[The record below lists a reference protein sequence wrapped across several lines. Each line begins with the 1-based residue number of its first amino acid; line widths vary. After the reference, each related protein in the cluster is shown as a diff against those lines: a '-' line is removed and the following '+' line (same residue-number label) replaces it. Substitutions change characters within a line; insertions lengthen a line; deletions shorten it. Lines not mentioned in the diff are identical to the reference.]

1 VIICHSAT
9 VSTERQALL
18 VNIYCMEEKKET
30 KSQAII
36 EVIDFGPLKITGN
49 FLLKDLQRD
58 KEDAPGEV
66 RLCRCGKSANK
77 PYCDE
82 SHKK

>member
-1 VIICHSAT
+1 
-9 VSTERQALL
+9 
-18 VNIYCMEEKKET
+18 MEENKKN
-30 KSQAII
+30 KSQATI

-49 FLLKDLQRD
+49 FHIKDI
-58 KEDAPGEV
+58 KTGHEDSRGEV
-66 RLCRCGKSANK
+66 WLCRCGKSGSK

>member
-1 VIICHSAT
+1 
-9 VSTERQALL
+9 
-18 VNIYCMEEKKET
+18 MEEKKES
-30 KSQAII
+30 KSQAVI

-49 FLLKDLQRD
+49 FLLKDIQRD
-58 KEDAPGEV
+58 KEEYPGEIL
-66 RLCRCGKSANK
+66 LCRCGKSANK

>member
-1 VIICHSAT
+1 MT
-9 VSTERQALL
+9 VNTGKPVLL
-18 VNIYCMEEKKET
+18 VNISGMEEKKEN

-49 FLLKDLQRD
+49 FLLKDLQRNT
-58 KEDAPGEV
+58 EDSPGEV
-66 RLCRCGKSANK
+66 RLCICGKSANK

-82 SHKK
+82 SHNK

>member
-1 VIICHSAT
+1 
-9 VSTERQALL
+9 
-18 VNIYCMEEKKET
+18 MEEKKEN
-30 KSQAII
+30 KSQAVI
-36 EVIDFGPLKITGN
+36 EVIDFGPLKISGN

-58 KEDAPGEV
+58 KEESPREIL
-66 RLCRCGKSANK
+66 LCRCGKSANK

>member
-1 VIICHSAT
+1 MEK
-9 VSTERQALL
+9 TEEIKLQA
-18 VNIYCMEEKKET
+18 N
-30 KSQAII
+30 I

-49 FLLKDLQRD
+49 FLIKDM
-58 KEDAPGEV
+58 KKNIEDYPGEV
-66 RLCRCGKSANK
+66 QLCRCGRSCNK